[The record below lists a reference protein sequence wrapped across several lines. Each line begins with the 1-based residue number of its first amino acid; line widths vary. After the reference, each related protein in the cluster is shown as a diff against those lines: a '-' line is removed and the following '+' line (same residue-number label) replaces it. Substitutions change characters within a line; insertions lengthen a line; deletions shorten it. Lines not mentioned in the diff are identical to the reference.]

1 MKKLLKQ
8 FTLIVGIMVAIVIGA
23 NAQNFTGIATYQ
35 SSRKMGDFNIKGE
48 GMTPEMQDQLK
59 QRMQKQFQKEYTLK
73 FNLTES
79 LWSEVESLDG
89 GPATVSSGG
98 MMIKMSTGGGATYKN
113 TAENQYLQET
123 EVFSKPFL
131 IDDALISRDWE
142 ITSETKKIGNYT
154 AQKAIYTDIRERKM
168 ISFSNE
174 GGDDSK
180 DMEMVTDTLKVEAW
194 YTPQIPVSQGPEE
207 YWGLPGLILEVSNG
221 TTSYLCTKVVLNP
234 EDGVDI
240 KPLKKGKAVT
250 REELQAIRE
259 EKTQEMMQKYSNGG
273 DGNITIKI
281 GGNE

>member
-1 MKKLLKQ
+1 MKNALKQ
-8 FTLIVGIMVAIVIGA
+8 FTLIIGIMVAIVIGA
-23 NAQNFTGIATYQ
+23 NAQQFTGIATYQ
-35 SSRKMGDFNIKGE
+35 SSRSMKQFSIKGE
-48 GMTPEMQDQLK
+48 GMTPEMQEQLK
-59 QRMQKQFQKEYTLK
+59 ERMRKQFQKEYTLK

-131 IDDALISRDWE
+131 INDELISRDWE
-142 ITSETKKIGNYT
+142 MTGETKQIGNYT
-154 AQKAIYTDIRERKM
+154 AQKAVYTNIRERKM
-168 ISFSNE
+168 MSFTND
-174 GGDDSK
+174 GGDDK
-180 DMEMVTDTLKVEAW
+180 NEMEMVTDTLVVEAW

-234 EDGVDI
+234 EDGVNI

-250 REELQAIRE
+250 REELKAIRE

-273 DGNITIKI
+273 DGNVTIKI
-281 GGNE
+281 GGDQ